1 MIPTGRCGIGRR
13 LSNVGLSAFILPTL
27 RNKLFRYVSAVTS
40 TDEIV
45 NLARQNGK
53 SIRVVGAA
61 HSPSDIH
68 CNTEWIMTLDRLDKV
83 LSHDLDRRRITV
95 QAGMRLA
102 KYLEELESRGWNM
115 DNLGS
120 ISEQSLAGA
129 IATGT
134 HGSSLEHGVISTQV
148 YFIMVS

>member
-1 MIPTGRCGIGRR
+1 
-13 LSNVGLSAFILPTL
+13 
-27 RNKLFRYVSAVTS
+27 
-40 TDEIV
+40 
-45 NLARQNGK
+45 
-53 SIRVVGAA
+53 
-61 HSPSDIH
+61 
-68 CNTEWIMTLDRLDKV
+68 MTLDRLDKV